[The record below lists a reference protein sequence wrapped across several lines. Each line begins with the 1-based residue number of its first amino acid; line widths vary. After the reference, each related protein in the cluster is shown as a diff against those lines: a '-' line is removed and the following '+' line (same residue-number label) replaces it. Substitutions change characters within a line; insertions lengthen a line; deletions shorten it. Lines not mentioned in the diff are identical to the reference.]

1 MIKEL
6 KGNFFQITS
15 IMIIWVYFLS
25 AFGKVGGSDYR
36 FFGRIILI
44 GLLFGFTFGIVY
56 AYLWKYSTFKAIT
69 NIIISSLV
77 NLFCGLLSVYLFS
90 KEMFDLIFPYT
101 YIMVIITFTGHIIGF
116 YFYSKYKNIILQK
129 KLNRML

>member
-25 AFGKVGGSDYR
+25 AFGKVGGSDYS

-56 AYLWKYSTFKAIT
+56 TYLWKYSTFTAIV
-69 NIIISSLV
+69 NIIISTLV
-77 NLFCGLLSVYLFS
+77 NLFCGLL
-90 KEMFDLIFPYT
+90 
-101 YIMVIITFTGHIIGF
+101 TFWP
-116 YFYSKYKNIILQK
+116 
-129 KLNRML
+129 

>member
-25 AFGKVGGSDYR
+25 AFGKVGGSDYS

-56 AYLWKYSTFKAIT
+56 TYLWKYSTFKAIV
-69 NIIISSLV
+69 NIIISTLV

-101 YIMVIITFTGHIIGF
+101 YIMVIITLVGHIIGF
-116 YFYSKYKNIILQK
+116 YFYSKYKNKILQRE
-129 KLNRML
+129 LNEII

>member
-25 AFGKVGGSDYR
+25 TFSKIGKVDYS

-44 GLLFGFTFGIVY
+44 GLLFGLTFGVIY
-56 AYLWKYSTFKAIT
+56 TYLWKYSTFKAIT

-90 KEMFDLIFPYT
+90 KEMFNFIFPYI
-101 YIMVIITFTGHIIGF
+101 YVMVIIVFIGHIIGF
-116 YFYSKYKNIILQK
+116 YFYSKHENKVISDE
-129 KLNRML
+129 LNKVL